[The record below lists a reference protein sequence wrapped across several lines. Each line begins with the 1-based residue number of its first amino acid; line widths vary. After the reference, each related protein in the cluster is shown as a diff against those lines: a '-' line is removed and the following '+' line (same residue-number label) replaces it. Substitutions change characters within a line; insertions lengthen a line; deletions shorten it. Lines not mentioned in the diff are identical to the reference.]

1 MNEVK
6 GFSTPPIKVS
16 AMRRLIDSGNFAGWL
31 EGLKKEWDEQ
41 DKALEIKK
49 KKMLRIESVIVDHGR
64 QPRKYHTWF
73 IVFLLAV
80 ILLCLLIIALHH
92 ESVRTQK
99 AIARLEVENKTSLRK
114 IEVLEKEELTLTM
127 RHIFAQMMAESG
139 GDYGAVSDTGCVG
152 SMQVM
157 PATAAEYGIQE
168 WELHHPV
175 LGLDAGIRVMSDL
188 WKRWQQIKNPE
199 LRWKLSLASYNCGY
213 YRTKRLYNRHRDS
226 WQDHIPGETRH
237 YIKRTMQEFNK
248 EVL

>member
-6 GFSTPPIKVS
+6 GFSTPPIKV
-16 AMRRLIDSGNFAGWL
+16 AKMRQLLEDGKFADWIA
-31 EGLKKEWDEQ
+31 GLRKEQNERA
-41 DKALEIKK
+41 KALENRRIEK
-49 KKMLRIESVIVDHGR
+49 LRIESIIVDHGR

-80 ILLCLLIIALHH
+80 ILLCLLIIALHR

-99 AIARLEVENKTSLRK
+99 AIARLEVDNKTSLRK

-139 GDYGAVSDTGCVG
+139 GDYGAISKAGCIG

-168 WELHHPV
+168 WELRHPV
-175 LGLDAGIRVMSDL
+175 LGLDAGIRIMSDL
-188 WKRWQQIKNPE
+188 WQRWQQIKNPE

-248 EVL
+248 SV